1 MYNINTSQTL
11 TAAFSLRTHLSKA
24 HDIKTVI
31 IELLLISNIQDI
43 FKMVKSYNVLLCMQI
58 TISI

>member
-24 HDIKTVI
+24 HDIKTVRI
-31 IELLLISNIQDI
+31 DLLLKNNILDT
-43 FKMVKSYNVLLCMQI
+43 F
-58 TISI
+58 